1 MTKGQDKRI
10 NILQTFLCP
19 IFTFNDR
26 DNPNSYYLMRKIAD
40 VNQCKVGKRI
50 NNNLQMLTCKQVVE
64 FFNEHK
70 NNMNICLSFIQLN
83 YTIYS

>member
-1 MTKGQDKRI
+1 MTKDQDKRI

-40 VNQCKVGKRI
+40 VN
-50 NNNLQMLTCKQVVE
+50 
-64 FFNEHK
+64 
-70 NNMNICLSFIQLN
+70 
-83 YTIYS
+83 